1 MKNCPGA
8 YLGSKGNK
16 SKSKTDGLLREML
29 REAERQRLIKSEHE
43 EDREK
48 GKAMVTPGSIYLDA
62 VGTDAFEV
70 PEEIADLMLGKI
82 PESQSAA
89 KADII
94 ENDTQ
99 TADIVTEEDMSSD
112 EVEYQMRTV
121 EDADGEAD
129 SENTDAN
136 DEANT
141 DVSAD
146 GRNATAPPATVNTR
160 RRKKPAPQKPKILVW
175 LPLTFPE
182 IPKRGEFDVNRLKKS
197 QYFFH

>member
-29 REAERQRLIKSEHE
+29 REVERQRLINSENE

-62 VGTDAFEV
+62 MGTDAFEV
-70 PEEIADLMLGKI
+70 PVEIADSMLGKI
-82 PESQSAA
+82 PESQLAA
-89 KADII
+89 KADAV
-94 ENDTQ
+94 EDDTQ

-121 EDADGEAD
+121 EDADAEAD
-129 SENTDAN
+129 SENTDA
-136 DEANT
+136 D
-141 DVSAD
+141 DD
-146 GRNATAPPATVNTR
+146 MNALAPPTR
-160 RRKKPAPQKPKILVW
+160 RRKKQAPQKPKIFVW
-175 LPLTFPE
+175 LPMTFPE